1 MSFLEANSDS
11 QTQQTQQPQI
21 QDQISLPRK
30 EQLAPEIISFNIRRD
45 EFCRKLGAGLS
56 RGSMT
61 LLEGEDGSG
70 KSLVSQRIMY
80 GLLENGISVTY
91 ISTDLSTKD
100 FIKQMQSL
108 NYDIVKYLLSKQL
121 LFIPVFPITK
131 RLNKTVNLLDRM
143 MNAPHLFENQVI
155 IIDSLSVML
164 NEGKLPSDLKFK
176 FGNFVKKL
184 SGIDKTVI
192 VTLAPSAVPTDV
204 HQFLTGLFDNN
215 IALKTKV
222 LGTDLKNFIT
232 VVKWKRTK
240 GEVNKIIG
248 FKVEPNIGFVLD
260 ISSFA
265 G

>member
-1 MSFLEANSDS
+1 MVIDSDS
-11 QTQQTQQPQI
+11 QVQRATQPQV
-21 QDQISLPRK
+21 QEQIPLPK
-30 EQLAPEIISFNIRRD
+30 KGDLAPEIISFNIRRD
-45 EFCRKLGAGLS
+45 EFCRKLGGGLP

-70 KSLVSQRIMY
+70 KSLISQRILY
-80 GLLENGISVTY
+80 GLLENGVSVTY

-108 NYDIVKYLLSKQL
+108 NYDVVKYLLSKQL

-131 RLNKTVNLLDRM
+131 KLNKPKNLLNRM
-143 MNAPHLFENQVI
+143 MGAPHLFENQVI

-164 NEGKLPSDLKFK
+164 EGGKMSPEVKFK
-176 FGNFVKKL
+176 FSNFVKKL
-184 SGIDKTVI
+184 SGIEKTLIITV
-192 VTLAPSAVPTDV
+192 ASSAVQTEI
-204 HQFLTGLFDNN
+204 HQFLTGLFDND
-215 IALKTKV
+215 ISLKTKIF
-222 LGTDLKNFIT
+222 GTDLKNSIT